1 MKKTLAL
8 LLVVIMAVSAFV
20 FTGCGSKKGDS
31 IEGTWEGQIDFG
43 KLLGSAEEVAMFDL
57 SDATIGMTFKF
68 TKDQVTC
75 ELNTNDFEKIIDS
88 MCNQLPALLKKQ
100 IADST
105 GMSFE
110 DYLKAANLTEEQ
122 FMEQFQPQIDELR
135 QELEASF
142 DAESFSITESYEI
155 KDGKIFCDGEESF
168 LYKLSGDTL
177 ELDKPESVELEA
189 DNEQEESMLAAF
201 EEMLPFVLKR
211 AK

>member
-31 IEGTWEGQIDFG
+31 LEGTWEGQIDFG
-43 KLLGSAEEVAMFDL
+43 KLLGSAEEVAMFNL

-68 TKDQVTC
+68 TKDKVTM
-75 ELNTNDFEKIIDS
+75 EFNSEDFDKIIDS
-88 MCNQLPALLKKQ
+88 ICDQFPALLKKQ

-135 QELEASF
+135 QEMEGSLEEMDF
-142 DAESFSITESYEI
+142 TQTESDEL
-155 KDGKIFCDGEESF
+155 KDGKIFCNGEESC
-168 LYKLSGDTL
+168 LYTLSGDT
-177 ELDKPESVELEA
+177 P
-189 DNEQEESMLAAF
+189 
-201 EEMLPFVLKR
+201 
-211 AK
+211 